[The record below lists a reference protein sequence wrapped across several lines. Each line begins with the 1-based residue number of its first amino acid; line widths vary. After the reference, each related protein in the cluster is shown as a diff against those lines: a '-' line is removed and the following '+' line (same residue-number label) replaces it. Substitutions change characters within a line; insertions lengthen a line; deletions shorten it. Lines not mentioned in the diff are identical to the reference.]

1 MAKAFYEAVQLLPDA
16 LRRPLLQIPPDTAR
30 EITEIRLR
38 SGRPVSLTVRGE
50 NRLLLREGGLAQR
63 PNGPVALVLGHGQL
77 AGCFLALCRHSVHS
91 YEREIAQGFFTI
103 LGGHR
108 VGVCGT
114 AVTDESGQ
122 IRQIKEPTSLCIRV
136 ARVGADAE
144 DPRLAEVMG
153 RAADGVLIA
162 GAPGSG
168 KTTMLRSCSRILSGQ
183 GRRVAVVDERRDLWP
198 VSESGFSEP
207 PPQNCDLLS
216 GYPKAQGIL
225 QALRSLS
232 PQLLLCDEVG
242 GEEDARAIAAGANAG
257 VGMVVTVHARDPSE
271 LRRRPQTRI
280 LLETGAFAAAVFLG
294 GARCPGRIREVV
306 YVDSLF

>member
-1 MAKAFYEAVQLLPDA
+1 MAKAFYEAIQLLPDY
-16 LRRPLLQIPPDTAR
+16 LRRPLRQISPETASR
-30 EITEIRLR
+30 VTEIRLR

-50 NRLLLREGGLAQR
+50 NH
-63 PNGPVALVLGHGQL
+63 LVLCSGGMAKQPSAPVLVLDHGQL
-77 AGCFLALCRHSVHS
+77 AECFLSLCRHSVHS

-103 LGGHR
+103 SGGHR

-114 AVTDESGQ
+114 AVTDDGGR
-122 IRQIKEPTSLCIRV
+122 ILQIKQPTSLCIRV
-136 ARVGADAE
+136 ARVGADVG
-144 DPRLAEVMG
+144 DPRLEELM
-153 RAADGVLIA
+153 RHAADGLLIA

-168 KTTMLRSCSRILSGQ
+168 KTTILRGCSRILSKQ
-183 GRRVAVVDERRDLWP
+183 GRRVAVVDERRELWP
-198 VSESGFSEP
+198 VGENGFFEP

-242 GEEDARAIAAGANAG
+242 GARDAQAIAAGVNAG

-280 LLETGAFAAAVFLG
+280 LLGTGAFAAAVFLC
-294 GARCPGRIREVV
+294 GAECPGRIREVV
-306 YVDSLF
+306 YVDRLF